1 MKKLLAILL
10 AGVMVMSLLTA
21 CGDKTQETK
30 APETKAETTA
40 ETKSETKAESAKETA
55 EETKADSPAEAMLS
69 QVQALMEEQLGDL
82 PEEGKNEKIGV
93 LIISLTNQFWVN
105 MKDCY
110 EAAAKELGVT
120 VDVQTGTT
128 EGDTQSQLDA
138 LMTMATMDYDV
149 IIVSPIDG
157 TNLIPGIVK
166 CNEAGIPVINLGPG
180 VDTEALE
187 AAGGHLD
194 AKITVKF
201 EEQGQTV
208 AEDMI
213 SRLPDGGQ
221 VAILEGLSGAGQST
235 GRTKGAADVF
245 NSTEGIELVASQ
257 PCDWDATLAYDATK
271 DILQAN
277 PELKGIFACNDVMA
291 LAAVEALQ
299 AEGRTDV
306 MVYGV
311 DYTDDAKTAIEAG
324 TMTGSMTY
332 SSAIY
337 TKAALLMGMKLAQG
351 GSYEEPL
358 YLPLT
363 LVNVDNVKDFEG
375 WK

>member
-1 MKKLLAILL
+1 
-10 AGVMVMSLLTA
+10 
-21 CGDKTQETK
+21 
-30 APETKAETTA
+30 
-40 ETKSETKAESAKETA
+40 
-55 EETKADSPAEAMLS
+55 
-69 QVQALMEEQLGDL
+69 
-82 PEEGKNEKIGV
+82 
-93 LIISLTNQFWVN
+93 
-105 MKDCY
+105 
-110 EAAAKELGVT
+110 
-120 VDVQTGTT
+120 
-128 EGDTQSQLDA
+128 
-138 LMTMATMDYDV
+138 MD
-149 IIVSPIDG
+149 
-157 TNLIPGIVK
+157 
-166 CNEAGIPVINLGPG
+166 E
-180 VDTEALE
+180 EALE
-187 AAGGHLD
+187 AAGGHFD

-208 AEDMI
+208 ANDMI
-213 SRLPDGGQ
+213 SRMPEGGQ

-235 GRTKGAADVF
+235 GRTKGATDVF
-245 NSTEGIELVASQ
+245 ESTEGIELVASQ

-299 AEGRTDV
+299 AEGRSDV

-311 DYTDDAKTAIEAG
+311 DFTDDAKAAIEKG

-337 TKAALLMGMKLAQG
+337 TKAGLMMAMKLAQG

-363 LVNVDNVKDFEG
+363 LVTVDNVKDFEG